1 MPSCKYI
8 VNFSIADWQAKWLVF
23 AILLTANYGTD
34 TANGGYSISNYI
46 IFVILCWLPFVCGD
60 ILLKRNETRK
70 MTSSIEETLRL
81 IQLTLEKVMQTCENV
96 EKCTLIIYLAAHIYI
111 VAVLHSLF
119 ISHILV
125 FLVLIIQH
133 IVPKIYTLGA
143 KCSFYGV
150 KYMMAVKKRESIK
163 YFPFQNLIYRLL
175 N

>member
-1 MPSCKYI
+1 MSELSTEVENILTTFRDKFEMVKNEPKQLIINVFSPYLITYI
-8 VNFSIADWQAKWLVF
+8 VSV
-23 AILLTANYGTD
+23 
-34 TANGGYSISNYI
+34 
-46 IFVILCWLPFVCGD
+46 
-60 ILLKRNETRK
+60 
-70 MTSSIEETLRL
+70 LR
-81 IQLTLEKVMQTCENV
+81 
-96 EKCTLIIYLAAHIYI
+96 
-111 VAVLHSLF
+111 SLF

-150 KYMMAVKKRESIK
+150 KCMLAVKKRESIK

>member
-8 VNFSIADWQAKWLVF
+8 VNFSI
-23 AILLTANYGTD
+23 
-34 TANGGYSISNYI
+34 
-46 IFVILCWLPFVCGD
+46 
-60 ILLKRNETRK
+60 
-70 MTSSIEETLRL
+70 
-81 IQLTLEKVMQTCENV
+81 
-96 EKCTLIIYLAAHIYI
+96 AAHIYI

-150 KYMMAVKKRESIK
+150 KYMMAVKKRESGYSK
-163 YFPFQNLIYRLL
+163 FFRVFTF
-175 N
+175 